1 MKEDNLEREIVELTH
16 KILDELGLELPEE
29 EMTDYDFLRSDS
41 FFIQIFKTILGNSPQ
56 LFDEERFL
64 EETKNMTEGQRIQA
78 LIDKLD
84 SEILGINLDHIK
96 GEKIAEGDRKHIINL
111 LQLLDALSMSDENRG
126 KYFWIQASQQLT
138 YIS

>member
-1 MKEDNLEREIVELTH
+1 MSEENLDIDIVELTH

-29 EMTDYDFLRSDS
+29 EITDYDFLRQDS

-56 LFDEERFL
+56 LFDEDRFL
-64 EETKNMTEGQRIQA
+64 EDTKNMTEGQRIQA

-111 LQLLDALSMSDENRG
+111 LQLLDALSMSDENRR
-126 KYFWIQASQQLT
+126 KPDSK
-138 YIS
+138 